1 MKDRRPVRSKRR
13 ATNTKGVTA
22 MPTRLSIRP
31 TWFAGSIAVAAMMVS
46 SMAAASSPTVT
57 TSSGLF
63 PSQTYAGVAGNGIS
77 DFLGIRFAAAPTG
90 SLRFAPPVAP
100 AAVSGTVSA
109 SSFGPPCPQSA
120 SPFGVASSNEDCLF
134 LNVYVPGSSV
144 SSRSNM
150 PVMVF
155 FYGGAFVDGEGSIYD
170 PTSMATQGDVIVV
183 TVNYRLGILGYL
195 ASTALSKTSANGV
208 SGNYGFEDQL
218 FALQW
223 VKQNIGAF
231 GGNPNNVT
239 IFGESAGAFSVC
251 AAIVSPKAAGL
262 FQRAVAESGP
272 CAEPLP
278 ELAGA
283 ESSNQAIVS
292 GLGCADSSN
301 QATVACLRAAPVSS
315 ILAEQSTITNSASL
329 ASLAAFFPVV
339 DGDFIPEEPIL
350 SIALSDYNHVPIIEG
365 TNANEGRLF
374 VALAFDLN
382 PAVGKITTAQ
392 YPTAIQAIA
401 AALITE
407 ESGLLA
413 STGNMSAATSS
424 SSNSKEEQTI
434 TNEILHEYP
443 LSNFGNSP
451 GEALGAVL
459 TDGLFA
465 CTANISN
472 ELLSLEV
479 PTFAYEFNDTN
490 VPTPELAAASFPY
503 GATHTDELQF
513 LFTLQGDTSSMSS
526 AEQTLASTMRSYWTT
541 FAHNGNPNSGATAN
555 WPAFSLFTDDTNS
568 LNTPRPSVEFDYAT
582 EHHCNFWIDILL
594 GTILESIASELTS
607 AGITE

>member
-1 MKDRRPVRSKRR
+1 MC
-13 ATNTKGVTA
+13 
-22 MPTRLSIRP
+22 
-31 TWFAGSIAVAAMMVS
+31 VS
-46 SMAAASSPTVT
+46 SFAAAATSPTVT
-57 TSSGLF
+57 TPKGTF
-63 PSQTYAGVAGNGIS
+63 PSETYAGIAGSGIN
-77 DFLGIRFAAAPTG
+77 DFLGIRFAAPPVG
-90 SLRFAPPVAP
+90 SLRFAPPAAP
-100 AAVSGTVSA
+100 AAVSSTISA
-109 SSFGPPCPQSA
+109 TSFGPPCPQGA
-120 SPFGVASSNEDCLF
+120 SPFGQASSSEDCLF

-144 SSRSNM
+144 SSKNDL

-155 FYGGAFVDGEGSIYD
+155 FFGGAFVDGEGSIYD
-170 PTSMATQGDVIVV
+170 PTAMAIQGDTIVV

-195 ASTALSKTSANGV
+195 AATALSATSPNGV

-218 FALQW
+218 FSLEW

-231 GGNPNNVT
+231 GGNPKNVT

-262 FQRAVAESGP
+262 FQRAIAESGP
-272 CAEPLP
+272 CGEPLP

-283 ESSNQAIVS
+283 ETSNQPIVA
-292 GLGCADSSN
+292 GLGCAESSN
-301 QATVACLRAAPVSS
+301 AATAACLRNAPVSA
-315 ILAEQSTITNSASL
+315 ILAEQSVITNQASL

-382 PAVGKITTAQ
+382 PAVGPITTAE

-401 AALITE
+401 AALVTE
-407 ESGLLA
+407 EAGLLA
-413 STGNMSAATSS
+413 TTGTTSSTSSS
-424 SSNSKEEQTI
+424 SSNSKEITQI
-434 TNEILHEYP
+434 TNEILKEYP

-472 ELLSLEV
+472 ELFSLEV

-490 VPTPELAAASFPY
+490 APTPEAPPISFPY

-513 LFTLQGDTSSMSS
+513 LFALQGDTSPLSS
-526 AEQTLASTMRSYWTT
+526 SEQTLAKTMKSYWTA
-541 FAHNGNPNSGATAN
+541 FAKNGNPNSSQTAN
-555 WPAFSLFTDDTNS
+555 WPAFSLITDDTNS
-568 LNTPRPSVEFDYAT
+568 LNTPSPSVEFNYASK
-582 EHHCNFWIDILL
+582 HHCDFWIGVLEQTLL
-594 GTILESIASELTS
+594 KSIVSELTS
-607 AGITE
+607 DGITE

>member
-1 MKDRRPVRSKRR
+1 MTTRS
-13 ATNTKGVTA
+13 
-22 MPTRLSIRP
+22 SILR
-31 TWFAGSIAVAAMMVS
+31 TLFAGSVAAAAMMVS

-57 TSSGLF
+57 TPSGLF
-63 PSQTYAGVAGNGIS
+63 PPETYAGVAGNGIT
-77 DFLGIRFAAAPTG
+77 DFLGIRFAAAPVG
-90 SLRFAPPVAP
+90 SLRFAPPAAP
-100 AAVSGTVSA
+100 AAVSGTISA
-109 SSFGPPCPQSA
+109 TSFGPPCPQSS
-120 SPFGVASSNEDCLF
+120 SPFGQASSSEDCLF

-144 SSRSNM
+144 STRNDM

-170 PTSMATQGDVIVV
+170 PTKMAIQGNAIVV
-183 TVNYRLGILGYL
+183 TMNYRLGILGYL
-195 ASTALSKTSANGV
+195 ASTALSATSANAV

-231 GGNPNNVT
+231 GGNPKNVT

-292 GLGCADSSN
+292 GLGCADSTN
-301 QATVACLRAAPVSS
+301 AQTAACLREAPLSS
-315 ILAEQSTITNSASL
+315 ILAEQATITSSASL

-350 SIALSDYNHVPIIEG
+350 SIALGAYNHVPIIEG

-382 PAVGKITTAQ
+382 PAVGTITTAE
-392 YPTAIQAIA
+392 YPTSIQAIA

-413 STGNMSAATSS
+413 TTGNMSAAASS
-424 SSNSKEEQTI
+424 STNSKEEQQI

-479 PTFAYEFNDTN
+479 PTFAYEFNDN
-490 VPTPELAAASFPY
+490 NAPTPELPAVSFPY

-513 LFTLQGDTSSMSS
+513 LFALQGDTASLSSQ
-526 AEQTLASTMRSYWTT
+526 EQTLASTMKSYWTT

-582 EHHCNFWIDILL
+582 EHHCNFWIDVLL
-594 GTILESIASELTS
+594 QTILQSIASELS
-607 AGITE
+607 ADGIVE